1 MTAPLR
7 ALVDGAI
14 AAARVGRHAEA
25 ESLWNE
31 VLRLEPGHQQAL
43 FSLGVHTLQR
53 GDFSRARQL
62 LLEAH
67 QRAPDDLLVLMTLAS
82 ACRFLKDR
90 DGELAAIDA
99 TLARDPYYL
108 PGLLARGFW
117 LESHA
122 DASAAATVFRNAL
135 KVAPVETAW
144 PDFLREQLRHA
155 REFTQRYSLDYER
168 HLDNQL
174 DSLVEGLPATAR
186 ARWREAISIMAGR
199 TRPYVAESN
208 QLHVP
213 RLPAIPFFERSLF
226 PWAAALEAKTAEI
239 RGELEQALASHTA
252 GFAPYIGYRPG
263 EPVNQWQEL
272 NHSPRWNAYHLWR
285 SGQRVEENLQ
295 RCPLTD
301 AALAGV
307 GMAAIDGLCPN
318 AMFSALAP
326 RTRIPPHH
334 GETNARIV
342 VHLPLIVPPG
352 CRYRVGFDECEWET
366 GRILAFDDT
375 LEHEAR
381 NDGDALRVVLIFDV
395 WNPLLSPAECELV
408 RAMTTAARL
417 FGRG

>member
-1 MTAPLR
+1 VARPLGP
-7 ALVDGAI
+7 LIDGAI
-14 AAARVGRHAEA
+14 AAAKAGRHAEA
-25 ESLWNE
+25 ESIWTE
-31 VLRLEPGHQQAL
+31 VLRIEPGHQQAL
-43 FSLGVHTLQR
+43 FSLGVHTMQR
-53 GDFSRARQL
+53 GDFPRARQW

-82 ACRFLKDR
+82 ACRFMKDR
-90 DGELAAIDA
+90 DGEREAIDA
-99 TLARDPYYL
+99 ALARDPYYL

-117 LESHA
+117 LEAHA
-122 DASAAATVFRNAL
+122 TAGAAATVFRNAL
-135 KVAPVETAW
+135 KVAPPEAAW

-155 REFTQRYSLDYER
+155 REFAQRYSIDYEK
-168 HLDNQL
+168 HLATEIGARVD
-174 DSLVEGLPATAR
+174 DLPAAER
-186 ARWREAISIMAGR
+186 ARWREAVSIMAGR
-199 TRPYVAESN
+199 TRAYVSDSN

-226 PWAAALEAKTAEI
+226 PWAESLEAKTATI
-239 RGELEQALASHTA
+239 RAELEQALRSHTE

-272 NHSPRWNAYHLWR
+272 NHSPRWSAYHLWR
-285 SGQRVEENLQ
+285 SGQRVEENLA
-295 RCPLTD
+295 RCPATD
-301 AALAGV
+301 AALTEI

-352 CRYRVGFDECEWET
+352 CRYRVGFDECGWET

-381 NDGDALRVVLIFDV
+381 NDGDELRVVLIFDV
-395 WNPLLSPAECELV
+395 WNPLLSLAERELV
-408 RAMTTAARL
+408 TAMTTAARL
-417 FGRG
+417 YGR